1 MTNTQTKYN
10 QNDATIHT
18 FEAAGLGKAPFRL
31 NHVTSE
37 GGFCQF
43 CGTMIVFRF
52 YIDGTDSRQ
61 FYVGSDC
68 VMKTGDNGLMRVVER
83 EVKLRQ
89 AALKKTR
96 DEERLVELR
105 SHLAVPAVT
114 ESLSKQPHPY
124 AWHARQGKTMKDYA
138 EWIMRHGGNT
148 AKMKLAGSLLP
159 KKVRAKKNTQATA

>member
-1 MTNTQTKYN
+1 METNLTN
-10 QNDATIHT
+10 PSATIHV
-18 FEAAGLGKAPFRL
+18 FEAAGLGKGPFRL

-37 GGFCQF
+37 GGCCQF
-43 CGTMIVFRF
+43 CGTNIVFRF

-68 VMKTGDNGLMRVVER
+68 VMKTGDVGLMRVVEM
-83 EVKLRQ
+83 EVKKRT
-89 AALKKTR
+89 AALKKLR

-105 SHLAVPAVT
+105 SHLESPMAS

-159 KKVRAKKNTQATA
+159 KKVRAKKGA